1 MVADSAEIDDI
12 SVIGDGAVIG
22 AGSQIIESIIWEG
35 AQVDAGAKLE
45 RAVVTGTKAGGDL
58 KGEGPVKDL

>member
-22 AGSQIIESIIWEG
+22 AGSQITESIIWER
-35 AQVDAGAKLE
+35 APVDAGAKLE
-45 RAVVTGTKAGGDL
+45 RAVVTGAKAGGDL
-58 KGEGPVKDL
+58 KGKGL